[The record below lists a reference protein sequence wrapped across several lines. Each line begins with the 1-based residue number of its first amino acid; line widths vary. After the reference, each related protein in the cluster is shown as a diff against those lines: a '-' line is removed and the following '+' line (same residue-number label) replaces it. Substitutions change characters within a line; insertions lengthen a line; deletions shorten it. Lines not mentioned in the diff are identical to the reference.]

1 MTLDTQLTQINLIQ
15 LLKSI
20 IKTLKKAWSKPFSG
34 TDKGSIKEQTVY
46 AVAHGDY
53 RGEFFVLMEK
63 QREQYMFLSL
73 PDLHVRS
80 VSQSDV
86 EYGLH
91 NEILEEI
98 EPLPTDVYMVCQ
110 AQYRKNKKK
119 HK

>member
-34 TDKGSIKEQTVY
+34 TDKGSIKEQTGY

-86 EYGLH
+86 EYGLQ

-98 EPLPTDVYMVCQ
+98 ENIHLSDPNPCV
-110 AQYRKNKKK
+110 
-119 HK
+119 